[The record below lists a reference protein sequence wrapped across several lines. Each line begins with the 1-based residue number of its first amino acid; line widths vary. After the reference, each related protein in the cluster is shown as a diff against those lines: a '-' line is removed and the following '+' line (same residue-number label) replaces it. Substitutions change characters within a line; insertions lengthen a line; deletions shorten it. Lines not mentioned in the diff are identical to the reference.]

1 MAQLEAHVEPDQV
14 GLDSRALERV
24 SAYLDGYVSTGRLA
38 GWLVTLSRGPELA
51 WVGRGGHRDR
61 EANRPVEDDTLWRL
75 YSMTK
80 PITSIGAMMLYE
92 EGAFD
97 LNDDVGQWIDELAE
111 PRVYVSGPA
120 SDPVTMPSP
129 EPVRVQH
136 LLSHT
141 SGLTY
146 GFQYRT
152 PVDAMYRERGYDMF
166 WPEEKDLGEGVH
178 DWCTLPLLFAPGTAW
193 NYSVATDV
201 LGRLIEIWSGQS
213 LDDFLFERVLG
224 PLGMN
229 DTTWWTREDQLE
241 RLAALYV
248 HDGQARRQ
256 DELGAVAT
264 RATRLLSGG
273 GGLLSSAGDYQRFMS
288 MLLGQGRLG
297 ETRLISART
306 LDLMASNHLPGGADL
321 ASFARDSFSE
331 VGQSGVGFGLGFSV
345 VLDRVANRS
354 LVSPGTIAWGGAA
367 STYFWVDRTEGLAVA
382 LYTQLLPSWTY
393 PLRRDL
399 QQLVYSALR
408 A

>member
-1 MAQLEAHVEPDQV
+1 M
-14 GLDSRALERV
+14 
-24 SAYLDGYVSTGRLA
+24 
-38 GWLVTLSRGPELA
+38 
-51 WVGRGGHRDR
+51 
-61 EANRPVEDDTLWRL
+61 
-75 YSMTK
+75 
-80 PITSIGAMMLYE
+80 
-92 EGAFD
+92 
-97 LNDDVGQWIDELAE
+97 
-111 PRVYVSGPA
+111 
-120 SDPVTMPSP
+120 
-129 EPVRVQH
+129 
-136 LLSHT
+136 
-141 SGLTY
+141 
-146 GFQYRT
+146 
-152 PVDAMYRERGYDMF
+152 
-166 WPEEKDLGEGVH
+166 
-178 DWCTLPLLFAPGTAW
+178 
-193 NYSVATDV
+193 
-201 LGRLIEIWSGQS
+201 
-213 LDDFLFERVLG
+213 
-224 PLGMN
+224 
-229 DTTWWTREDQLE
+229 
-241 RLAALYV
+241 

-399 QQLVYSALR
+399 QQLVYAALR

>member
-399 QQLVYSALR
+399 QQLVYAALR